1 MVNPDDLMLMTDQEK
16 LDLLHQITDAEE
28 WQACFEPI
36 FRRLIDDECPKVR
49 QEAIAG
55 LWELADPRHIEPLM
69 RKAQHDPDVD
79 VRAKAASVL
88 GIYIYETLSNGMLE
102 EAEFLSIRGLL
113 LDLAQDV
120 KESLVVRRM
129 AIEALS
135 FDNDDLVQDL
145 IEWAYGH
152 PDKDVRMSAIFAMG
166 RSRSSRWNE
175 AILNELDSTEREL
188 QLEAVNATA
197 EAGLEQATPRLRN
210 LAASADKEI
219 RMAAIW
225 ALSQTRGPGA
235 LETIEMCTQS
245 NDEEIRNV
253 AHEALEELYHAQRE
267 DEELDDDEEDE
278 PEDFRK

>member
-16 LDLLHQITDAEE
+16 LDLLRQIADAEE

-36 FRRLIDDECPKVR
+36 YRRLMDDECPQVR

-55 LWELADPRHIEPLM
+55 LWELADPRHIEPLV

-88 GIYIYETLSNGMLE
+88 GIYIYETISNGMLE

-113 LDLAQDV
+113 LDLAQDA
-120 KESLVVRRM
+120 KENLVVRRM

-135 FDNDDLVQDL
+135 FDNDELIQDL

-152 PDKDVRMSAIFAMG
+152 PNKEVRMSAIFAMG
-166 RSRSSRWNE
+166 RSRSSRWTD
-175 AILNELDSTEREL
+175 AILHELDSDEREL
-188 QLEAVNATA
+188 QIEAVNASA
-197 EAGLEQATPRLRN
+197 ESGLEQATPRLRN
-210 LAASADKEI
+210 LAASPDKDL

-235 LETIEMCTQS
+235 LETIEMCTQAE
-245 NDEEIRNV
+245 DEEVRNL
-253 AHEALEELYHAQRE
+253 AHEALEELYHAERE
-267 DEELDDDEEDE
+267 DDEIEDDEDE
-278 PEDFRK
+278 PDDYRN

>member
-16 LDLLHQITDAEE
+16 LDLLHQISDAEE

-36 FRRLIDDECPKVR
+36 YRRLMDDDCAKVR

-55 LWELADPRHIEPLM
+55 LWELADPRHIEPLV
-69 RKAQHDPDVD
+69 RKAQHDPDVE

-88 GIYIYETLSNGMLE
+88 GIYIYETIANGMLE
-102 EAEFLSIRGLL
+102 ESEFLSIRGLL
-113 LDLAQDV
+113 LDMAQDA

-135 FDNDDLVQDL
+135 FDSDELVQDL

-152 PDKDVRMSAIFAMG
+152 PNKDVRMSAIFAMG
-166 RSRSSRWNE
+166 RSRCSRWTE
-175 AILNELDSTEREL
+175 AILHELDSQEREL

-197 EAGLEQATPRLRN
+197 ESGLEQATPRLRN
-210 LAASADKEI
+210 LAASPDKEI

-235 LETIEMCTQS
+235 METIEMCTQAD
-245 NDEEIRNV
+245 DEEVRNV
-253 AHEALEELYHAQRE
+253 AHEALEEIYHAERE
-267 DEELDDDEEDE
+267 DEEYDDDEDE
-278 PEDFRK
+278 PDNFRN